1 MSQRQ
6 RKYLRNFKRIIFLF
20 FYPILSNKIISKLYR
35 HTLFRIFYSFA
46 LQFSRLLEKS
56 AESRP
61 SLVEERSTC
70 VQHDKNISIQ
80 TEIIAK
86 WNGGLSRILRNIVTP
101 MKRYCT
107 RAWNRCSI
115 RRMNETAR
123 VYARVYARGRYAT
136 VFLNRERWFRWMDA
150 PLKAIFVSKH
160 RTRR

>member
-1 MSQRQ
+1 MVS
-6 RKYLRNFKRIIFLF
+6 
-20 FYPILSNKIISKLYR
+20 
-35 HTLFRIFYSFA
+35 TTTFA

-160 RTRR
+160 RTRRCTCRVLYTYILSNDTTNDEKLIQTTRHSDLGS